1 MRTFEQPRHRP
12 IGNKGNGYNFL
23 VQPGWRLPIRCKEHV
38 CIRCHRQFYGNHEQQ
53 RWCTRNCWAA
63 WRRTHG
69 RLSTCPVCG
78 KQFKSRRTPLGPQ
91 QHCSQRCYGLSR
103 RGPKHHRWSTG
114 RYAKPIP
121 TQIEQISQLHKR
133 HARRHRTGREVG
145 RVEVQETRANT
156 GRLCVSSSSTGSSQS

>member
-1 MRTFEQPRHRP
+1 MNVTPSRPEHPKMRGVTYLPAFDRRHRARVDP
-12 IGNKGNGYNFL
+12 EPQ
-23 VQPGWRLPIRCKEHV
+23 VAPRPAPGALPEC
-38 CIRCHRQFYGNHEQQ
+38 
-53 RWCTRNCWAA
+53 
-63 WRRTHG
+63 
-69 RLSTCPVCG
+69 CPVCG